1 MASSTQEKRTAKKG
15 KKAHHVDARLISLIK
30 ASKATFWRWKQDCN
44 SGENAFASYE
54 TMRLQKKQLRSMQRQ
69 LTAEKRK
76 QHLGE
81 IIEASPVNQALLYKL
96 IRGQRKH
103 DRNTQVVFD
112 SIPLTG
118 PELSE
123 TWSLYLKLAIP
134 SEHPEFNAEHKDR
147 LTMCNM
153 ILEAH
158 FEKNRNVTHCAPL
171 TKSHI
176 YDIIKDLKNNKAP
189 DRWGISGEHLKNA
202 DTTLLQ
208 VLIQLVNTIQ
218 ISRCIPVD
226 MKCGV
231 ITPIYKG
238 KGDKNNPDCYRRIT
252 ATSALGKLVEKVLVI
267 PTKEILQPNLN
278 RQQRGFCV
286 GAFSINTA
294 LLVT

>member
-1 MASSTQEKRTAKKG
+1 M
-15 KKAHHVDARLISLIK
+15 DARLISLIK

-81 IIEASPVNQALLYKL
+81 IIEASSVNQALLYKL

-103 DRNTQVVFD
+103 GRNTQVVFD

-134 SEHPEFNAEHKDR
+134 SEHPEFNAEQKDR

-153 ILEAH
+153 ILE
-158 FEKNRNVTHCAPL
+158 EQECGTLCPTDQITH
-171 TKSHI
+171 I
-176 YDIIKDLKNNKAP
+176 
-189 DRWGISGEHLKNA
+189 
-202 DTTLLQ
+202 
-208 VLIQLVNTIQ
+208 
-218 ISRCIPVD
+218 
-226 MKCGV
+226 
-231 ITPIYKG
+231 
-238 KGDKNNPDCYRRIT
+238 
-252 ATSALGKLVEKVLVI
+252 
-267 PTKEILQPNLN
+267 
-278 RQQRGFCV
+278 
-286 GAFSINTA
+286 
-294 LLVT
+294 